1 MISIRKTQSNL
12 ATKDKLFVC
21 LWIVFLSINLSASAA
36 NGSAANSS
44 FNYMGRLTQS
54 NGAPLLGPV
63 DLQINFYNT
72 LTDGTPLGS
81 SPYFF
86 AAVTLD
92 EGRFQIQIPLSGT
105 DINAIFPD
113 TNAETFIEVTNATD
127 RKTYP
132 RQRFS
137 LVPYALKVPVDGKT
151 LAFDSNGQLAVKDLA
166 ISKITDLADA
176 LAGKAAVNQPL
187 VGDVSGTF
195 GANTVA
201 KLRGQD
207 VSTTTP
213 NSGEVLTFVDGKWTP
228 KSLGAMAVG
237 TVTSISAEAPLA
249 TTGPA
254 SSPKLILAQAN
265 GVASGYLAS
274 SDWLTFNNKQDHL
287 GYTPLNQAGGTMS
300 GTLNM
305 GGKRLTN
312 LPAPVAATD
321 AVTKLYADATLLHR
335 DGSVALSGPWAVGD
349 DLTNVGNVN
358 LSAQKTL
365 GLGTYDA
372 DAEAILVASLKE
384 DDQGKTWFSS
394 STSEIM
400 YWDGHSVK
408 PVGVARTGVMRMN
421 GQGGNDQTLAKP
433 GTTGTEPNWISDNN
447 THTLQIPLA
456 SVSGVTAGLIS
467 NDEYTIFQNK
477 VNIAGDTMTGT
488 LNLPANALIVGTNQ
502 LVLANNYVGIGTT
515 QPESPLQIVGETTA
529 AQLKVSAGA
538 GATSGAKLTLDSR
551 TQSGGIEWSLSSSAG
566 NASEGVGKLLFINQ
580 SNGNAPVV
588 FTSDGKVGIGS
599 SAPAHAVDVVGT
611 VRATSFI
618 GTTDSNWNNQ
628 GLNNLLNLGIGTAAP
643 GSDLSFG
650 GGGAR
655 KIQVDANPSAAAG
668 ANLTL
673 ASGGA
678 GVNASNANGGNL
690 VLAAGN
696 STGTGTSSINFMTAP
711 AGSSGSA
718 ASAATTKM
726 TILGNGNVGIGVTE
740 PSSIL
745 DVNGAL
751 TQRGMSAPTVSTA
764 GQGVIYFD
772 SGSGRFM
779 ASENTG
785 AYSRILTTTS
795 SVTNITATS
804 PLVMTGTTV
813 SLGTTPA
820 ANGGTGLITI
830 TTNGIPY
837 GRGTSNVGVT
847 AAGTQYQ
854 VLQAGSGGT
863 PTFGA
868 VNLGSNS
875 AVNGTLLVTNGG
887 TGATTFT
894 SNGVMLGNGTNNL
907 LSTGA
912 GTAAQVL
919 RIPTSGGT
927 VPSFGPIDLTQT
939 NSAVSG
945 ALPVANGGTG
955 TTAAPSN
962 GQLHIGNGTGFALT
976 TMSQGTTAGVTIN
989 NGAGSI
995 TLDTAQD
1002 IRTSASPTFNTVNV
1016 TNLISPTVIA
1026 GSSEA
1031 TATALGGTVRTANVT
1046 GTDKQGKDLTV
1057 TAGNGTGSGGSGNI
1071 LFQTAPPAGAGA
1083 TADTMATRMTITASG
1098 NVGIG
1103 TTSPSGFLDVNGG
1116 TAFNSVD
1123 GISLIFR
1130 AQNGGVWGSR
1140 ATNGGAI
1147 LLIPGAGGNGANT
1160 PGNVGIGTSAPAGF
1174 LDVEGG
1180 TAFDSTNGAPLIFRA
1195 QNGGSWG
1202 SRATIG
1208 GHILLLPGTG
1218 TWAAGNV
1225 GIGTT
1230 SPSAKLTVAG
1240 GQAVG
1245 AYYSTSSASIDWNNG
1260 NIQNTSV
1267 AAGTVSL
1274 ASMID
1279 GGVYT
1284 LVLSNSTGGNYTFT
1298 ATGITFLCKPT
1309 CPVSVTAGTTTLVTI
1324 LKAGPNAFVSWG
1336 GGYQ

>member
-1 MISIRKTQSNL
+1 
-12 ATKDKLFVC
+12 
-21 LWIVFLSINLSASAA
+21 
-36 NGSAANSS
+36 
-44 FNYMGRLTQS
+44 MGRLTQS
-54 NGAPLLGPV
+54 NGAPLPGPV
-63 DLQINFYNT
+63 DLQISFYNT

-92 EGRFQIQIPLSGT
+92 EGGFQIQIPLSGT

-113 TNAETFIEVTNATD
+113 ANAETFIEVTNATD

-166 ISKITDLADA
+166 IDKITGLVEAM
-176 LAGKAAVNQPL
+176 AGKAGMNQQL
-187 VGDVSGTF
+187 GGDITGSI
-195 GANTVA
+195 GATTVT
-201 KLRGQD
+201 KLRGQE
-207 VSTTTP
+207 VSATAP

-228 KSLGAMAVG
+228 QSLGSLAVG
-237 TVTSISAEAPLA
+237 TVTGISAEAPLA

-254 SSPKLILAQAN
+254 SLPKLILAQAN

-287 GYTPLNQAGGTMS
+287 GYRPLNQSGGTMS
-300 GTLNM
+300 GILNM

-312 LPAPVAATD
+312 LPTPVASTD

-335 DGSVALSGPWAVGD
+335 DGSVALSGPWAVGN
-349 DLTNVGNVN
+349 DLTNVGNIN
-358 LSAQKTL
+358 LSTQKTL
-365 GLGTYDA
+365 GLGTYDT
-372 DAEAILVASLKE
+372 DGEAILLASLKE

-394 STSEIM
+394 NTGEIK
-400 YWDGHSVK
+400 YWDGYSAK
-408 PVGVARTGVMRMN
+408 AIGVALTGVMRVN

-456 SVSGVTAGLIS
+456 ATSGVTAGLIS
-467 NDEYTIFQNK
+467 NAEYTIFQNK
-477 VNIAGDTMTGT
+477 VNITGDTMTGT
-488 LNLPANALIVGTNQ
+488 LNLPVNALIAGNKQ
-502 LVLANNYVGIGTT
+502 LVLANNNVGIGTA
-515 QPESPLQIVGETTA
+515 QPESPLQIVGENTS

-538 GATSGAKLTLDSR
+538 GATSGSKLTLDSR
-551 TQSGGIEWSLSSSAG
+551 GQPNGIEWSLSSSAG
-566 NASEGVGKLLFINQ
+566 NASEGVGKLLFINE
-580 SNGNAPVV
+580 SSGSSPVV
-588 FTSDGKVGIGS
+588 FTSSGNVGVGS
-599 SAPAHAVDVVGT
+599 LSPAYAVDVVGT
-611 VRATSFI
+611 VRATNFI
-618 GTTDSNWNNQ
+618 GTADSNWNNQ
-628 GLNNLLNLGIGTAAP
+628 GLNNLLNLGIGTNAP

-650 GGGAR
+650 GGRAR
-655 KIQVDANPSAAAG
+655 KMQIDATPTAASG
-668 ANLTL
+668 ADLTL
-673 ASGGA
+673 AAGDA

-690 VLAAGN
+690 VFAAGS
-696 STGTGTSSINFMTAP
+696 STGTGTSAINFMTAP

-726 TILGNGNVGIGVTE
+726 TILGNGNVGIGVTA
-740 PSSIL
+740 PGSIF
-745 DVNGAL
+745 DINGAF
-751 TQRGMSAPTVSTA
+751 TERGMTAPSVSAA

-772 SGSGRFM
+772 SGTGRFM

-785 AYSRILTTTS
+785 AYSRILTATS

-813 SLGTTPA
+813 SLGTTPV
-820 ANGGTGLITI
+820 ANGGTGLVTM
-830 TTNGIPY
+830 TANGIPY
-837 GRGTSNVGVT
+837 GSGTSNVGVT

-868 VNLGSNS
+868 VNLASTS
-875 AVNGTLLVTNGG
+875 AVNGTLPVTNGG

-894 SNGVMLGNGTNNL
+894 SNGVMLGNGTSNL
-907 LSTGA
+907 LSTAA

-1026 GSSEA
+1026 GSNEA
-1031 TATALGGTVRTANVT
+1031 TVTAAGGTVRTANVT

-1057 TAGNGTGSGGSGNI
+1057 TAGNGTGSGGSGNL
-1071 LFQTAPPAGAGA
+1071 LFQTAPVAGAGA
-1083 TADTMATRMTITASG
+1083 TADTMATRMTITPGG

-1103 TTSPSGFLDVNGG
+1103 TTNPEAKIDYVGQIRGQTF
-1116 TAFNSVD
+1116 T
-1123 GISLIFR
+1123 
-1130 AQNGGVWGSR
+1130 
-1140 ATNGGAI
+1140 
-1147 LLIPGAGGNGANT
+1147 ANT
-1160 PGNVGIGTSAPAGF
+1160 RAIDFDNGNQQV
-1174 LDVEGG
+1174 
-1180 TAFDSTNGAPLIFRA
+1180 
-1195 QNGGSWG
+1195 
-1202 SRATIG
+1202 TI
-1208 GHILLLPGTG
+1208 
-1218 TWAAGNV
+1218 
-1225 GIGTT
+1225 
-1230 SPSAKLTVAG
+1230 
-1240 GQAVG
+1240 Q
-1245 AYYSTSSASIDWNNG
+1245 SSAGSSPIE
-1260 NIQNTSV
+1260 IT
-1267 AAGTVSL
+1267 L
-1274 ASMID
+1274 AKVLD
-1279 GGVYT
+1279 GGVYSLALQNT
-1284 LVLSNSTGGNYTFT
+1284 QGATYTFSGSQVT
-1298 ATGITFLCKPT
+1298 TWKFLPENASTVAGKDSIYTFMRFGNTVYVTWMTGF
-1309 CPVSVTAGTTTLVTI
+1309 
-1324 LKAGPNAFVSWG
+1324 
-1336 GGYQ
+1336 